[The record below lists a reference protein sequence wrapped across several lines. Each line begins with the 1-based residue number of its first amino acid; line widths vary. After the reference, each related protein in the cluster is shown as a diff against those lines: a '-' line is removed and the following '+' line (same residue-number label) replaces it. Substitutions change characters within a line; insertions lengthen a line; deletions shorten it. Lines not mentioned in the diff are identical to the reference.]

1 MSFELYNIADNTTGE
16 ILSQIGAD
24 VTLDA
29 NAVTDNTPSGT
40 TAYLGLLTDKPSEWY
55 YVAGVKTARPAFS
68 TVGSWNTLS
77 ITADGV
83 DDATFGSS
91 LPNPTTAVVVVP
103 SNLGI
108 EVPASVSITTGS
120 FTLTTDTPG
129 KYQVTLDAF
138 PYMQETYTITAT

>member
-16 ILSQIGAD
+16 ILNQIGAD

-29 NAVTDNTPSGT
+29 NAVTDNTPAGT
-40 TAYLGLLTDKPSEWY
+40 TAYLGDLTDKTTEWY

-91 LPNPTTAVVVVP
+91 LPNPTTVVVVVP
-103 SNLGI
+103 PNLGI
-108 EVPASVSITTGS
+108 LVPASVSVTTGS
-120 FTLTTDTPG
+120 FVLTTDTPG
-129 KYQVTLDAF
+129 EYIVTLDKF
-138 PYMQETYTITAT
+138 PYVQQTYTITAT